1 MQLKYCLPIFGVFAV
16 APAAHA
22 ADAIS
27 ITLGGRIQEFF
38 VAGGQKQAAGE
49 DLNAVGMFN
58 DVRVTLE
65 GKTVLDNGI
74 TVRAYARINAVA
86 RETKNIDE
94 AYVDVVTTFGRL
106 RMGEKAGVN
115 YSIIGDPVPQAFLT
129 DDNEIIG
136 DALLP
141 RNGVTVRDAFTFR
154 RFTGNA
160 LGVSVQTTE
169 VFGVK
174 VGLAFHPTP
183 APDASHPAI
192 PPEVG
197 LLDDRLRRH
206 NAIDA
211 SASYEGDFSGGT
223 YRIGGGYFHMDPPTV
238 VNDSVE
244 AWNLAVGA
252 TYGGWEF
259 AGAYMDSRGGF
270 GQEERAWTI
279 GGMYGIGP
287 FKLSADYR
295 SAIRRGSRGLTF
307 GEKTDRATL
316 QAAYKVGPGITF
328 GLAGFYADQRAAFGS
343 DWDGGGALTGV
354 KIDF

>member
-1 MQLKYCLPIFGVFAV
+1 MKLKHLLPVVGILGAAG
-16 APAAHA
+16 APTARA

-38 VAGGQKQAAGE
+38 VAAGQREAAGE
-49 DLNAVGMFN
+49 DLNTVGMFN

-86 RETKNIDE
+86 RETRNIDE

-115 YSIIGDPVPQAFLT
+115 YSMIGDPTPEAFLT
-129 DDNEIIG
+129 DDSEIIG
-136 DALLP
+136 DALKA
-141 RNGVTVRDAFTFR
+141 RNGVTMRDAFTFR

-160 LGVSVQTTE
+160 LGASVQTTE
-169 VFGVK
+169 VFGIK
-174 VGLAFHPTP
+174 VGVAFHPTN
-183 APDASHPAI
+183 S
-192 PPEVG
+192 PPVG
-197 LLDDRLRRH
+197 LLDGRLTPH
-206 NAIDA
+206 NAVDA

-223 YRIGGGYFHMDPPTV
+223 YRVGGGYFHMDSRTGLR
-238 VNDSVE
+238 DGVE
-244 AWNLAVGA
+244 AWNLAAGL

-259 AGAYMDSRGGF
+259 AGAYMNVAPDSGLD
-270 GQEERAWTI
+270 ERAWTV

-295 SAIRRGSRGLTF
+295 SAQRRVLRGGPLS
-307 GEKTDRATL
+307 EKTDRTTL

-328 GLAGFYADQRAAFGS
+328 GLAGFYADQKDAAGVN
-343 DWDGGGALTGV
+343 WDGGGALTGV

>member
-1 MQLKYCLPIFGVFAV
+1 MVPDMRLKYFLSMVGLAGPCIS
-16 APAAHA
+16 PAAHA

-38 VAGGQKQAAGE
+38 VAAGQRQAVGE
-49 DLNAVGMFN
+49 DINAVGMVN

-86 RETKNIDE
+86 RDTRNVDE
-94 AYVDVVTTFGRL
+94 AYVDIVTTFGRL
-106 RMGEKAGVN
+106 RMGEKAGAN

-129 DDNEIIG
+129 DDTELIG
-136 DALLP
+136 DALRA
-141 RNGVTVRDAFTFR
+141 RNGVTMRDTFTFR

-160 LGVSVQTTE
+160 LGASIQTTE
-169 VFGVK
+169 VFGIK
-174 VGLAFHPTP
+174 VGLAFHPTTSP
-183 APDASHPAI
+183 A
-192 PPEVG
+192 VG
-197 LLDDRLRRH
+197 LLDGRLALH

-223 YRIGGGYFHMDPPTV
+223 YRLGGGYFHVDSRTGF
-238 VNDSVE
+238 NDGVE
-244 AWNLAVGA
+244 AWNLAAGL

-259 AGAYMDSRGGF
+259 AGAYMNVAPDSGLD
-270 GQEERAWTI
+270 ERAWTL
-279 GGMYGIGP
+279 GGMYAIGP
-287 FKLSADYR
+287 FRLSADYR
-295 SAIRRGSRGLTF
+295 SAHRRVLRGGPLN
-307 GEKTDRATL
+307 EKTGRTTL

-328 GLAGFYADQRAAFGS
+328 GLAGFYADQKDAAGIN
-343 DWDGGGALTGV
+343 WDSGGALTGI

>member
-1 MQLKYCLPIFGVFAV
+1 MQLKHFLPIIGLLGTAV
-16 APAAHA
+16 APAAYA

-38 VAGGQKQAAGE
+38 MVGGQKQAATD
-49 DLNAVGMFN
+49 DLNAVGMLN

-86 RETKNIDE
+86 RDPRNVDE

-115 YSIIGDPVPQAFLT
+115 YSIIGDPVPEAFLT
-129 DDNEIIG
+129 DDSEILG
-136 DALLP
+136 DALKV
-141 RNGVTVRDAFTFR
+141 RNGVTMRDAFTFR

-160 LGVSVQTTE
+160 LGTSVQTTE
-169 VFGVK
+169 VFGIK
-174 VGLAFHPTP
+174 VGLAFHPTTSP
-183 APDASHPAI
+183 A
-192 PPEVG
+192 VG
-197 LLDDRLRRH
+197 FLDGRLTPH

-223 YRIGGGYFHMDPPTV
+223 YRVGGGYFHV
-238 VNDSVE
+238 DSRTGLRDGLE
-244 AWNLAVGA
+244 AWNLAAGL
-252 TYGGWEF
+252 TYGGWEL
-259 AGAYMDSRGGF
+259 AGAYMNVAPDNGLD
-270 GQEERAWTI
+270 ERAWTV

-295 SAIRRGSRGLTF
+295 FAHRRVLRGGPFSEET
-307 GEKTDRATL
+307 GRATL

-328 GLAGFYADQRAAFGS
+328 GLAGFYADQRDAAGAN
-343 DWDGGGALTGV
+343 WDGGGALTGI